1 MGSSSMGTIYINI
14 NTEQSSLSTS
24 KMSNSGVYVY
34 ISLSSIVL
42 AHRVLCLTFIHNTSL
57 PNAIKAINSTD

>member
-24 KMSNSGVYVY
+24 KMSISGVY

>member
-24 KMSNSGVYVY
+24 KMSNSGVY